1 MNAKTLLGFTLAA
14 AVAAALTPAAFAQQ
28 NIVATTAP
36 VAGQGA
42 SNLTLAEPGQQNTTT
57 PRPSGFTG
65 NFDPQAPPPP
75 PAPTAKVVRGSV
87 NWDPQAPPAPPAP
100 PSPAAAPQAPK
111 VQMPMVQMPKGQLV
125 NVKVEFTITDQ
136 IGPKPPTKKTMTL
149 IVADRESGRIRTTTQ
164 FAQPR
169 GNSYTMGRAPL
180 SVDVMPQIDGG
191 KIRLEFSLEYDL
203 NAEKDPGLPADAP
216 GPSTNVSERL
226 SAILDSGVPLII
238 AQSSDALTD
247 RKLTIEVKAT
257 IVK

>member
-14 AVAAALTPAAFAQQ
+14 AVAVALTPAAFAQQ
-28 NIVATTAP
+28 TPVASTAP
-36 VAGQGA
+36 VAVQGS
-42 SNLTLAEPGQQNTTT
+42 SNLTLAEPGQQGATT
-57 PRPSGFTG
+57 PRPSRVAG

-75 PAPTAKVVRGSV
+75 PAP
-87 NWDPQAPPAPPAP
+87 PA
-100 PSPAAAPQAPK
+100 PAAATQVPK

-164 FAQPR
+164 YAQPR
-169 GNSYTMGRAPL
+169 GNSYTMSRAPL

-226 SAILDSGVPLII
+226 SAILDSGVPLVI

>member
-1 MNAKTLLGFTLAA
+1 MTAKSIIGFT
-14 AVAAALTPAAFAQQ
+14 VAALVGLALAPLASAQQ
-28 NIVATTAP
+28 TPVASTAP
-36 VAGQGA
+36 VAQA
-42 SNLTLAEPGQQNTTT
+42 SSASPAALEPGHQASTAPT
-57 PRPSGFTG
+57 PM
-65 NFDPQAPPPP
+65 PPP
-75 PAPTAKVVRGSV
+75 KVSRESA

-100 PSPAAAPQAPK
+100 QARSAGEAPQTPK
-111 VQMPMVQMPKGQLV
+111 VQMPMMQVPKGQLV

-136 IGPKPPTKKTMTL
+136 TGAKPPTKKTMTL
-149 IVADRESGRIRTTTQ
+149 IVADRENGRIRTNTRY
-164 FAQPR
+164 AQTR
-169 GNSYTMGRAPL
+169 GTGGFTMAQAPL

-203 NAEKDPGLPADAP
+203 NADKDAGLPADAP